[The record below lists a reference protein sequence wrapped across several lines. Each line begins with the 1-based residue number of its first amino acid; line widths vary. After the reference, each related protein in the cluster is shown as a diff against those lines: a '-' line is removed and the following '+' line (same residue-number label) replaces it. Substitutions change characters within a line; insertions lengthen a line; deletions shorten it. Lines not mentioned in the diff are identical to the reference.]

1 MTDQA
6 AKLNTTDQ
14 ASPTRVLVVED
25 DNFLRKILVM
35 KFEAEGFQVESAAD
49 GEAGLHQVVANPPDL
64 MLLDMILPNMNG
76 FEVLAEM
83 RTNKLTS
90 KVPVIVLSNLGQEE
104 DIKRATELGAVDF
117 LVKSNLS
124 IMEVVQKVKEAYA
137 RQFKE

>member
-6 AKLNTTDQ
+6 AKPNPTNQ

-83 RTNKLTS
+83 KTNKLTS

>member
-76 FEVLAEM
+76 FEVLSEM